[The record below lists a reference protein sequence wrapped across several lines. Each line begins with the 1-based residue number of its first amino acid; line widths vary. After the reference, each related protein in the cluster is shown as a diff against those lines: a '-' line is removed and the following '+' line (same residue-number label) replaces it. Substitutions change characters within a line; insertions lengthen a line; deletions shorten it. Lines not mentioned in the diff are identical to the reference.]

1 MTELC
6 EDTMARDGTM
16 DIDLKETGTTT
27 NLGEH
32 LESAQNTSPGGTEE
46 AHVTL
51 KTWVVISVRDQLF
64 YKIMYK

>member
-1 MTELC
+1 MAEIC
-6 EDTMARDGTM
+6 ENIIARDETM

-27 NLGEH
+27 HLGEH

-51 KTWVVISVRDQLF
+51 KTWVVISVRDQLLS
-64 YKIMYK
+64 KIMYK